1 MDNVLA
7 CIISEGS
14 IAGNV
19 RLDFSAIQ
27 IANSVNAIRR
37 VPLHKPANKKP
48 ETAPAKIILEVN
60 TATSAKPVTTT
71 TPAVLIATATSRAP
85 RKAFVTRRPD
95 SALAKRV
102 TEATAVTYA

>member
-71 TPAVLIATATSRAP
+71 TPAVLVSEHIYHNCLVPITHLSRLQL
-85 RKAFVTRRPD
+85 RHQGHQGRH
-95 SALAKRV
+95 L
-102 TEATAVTYA
+102 